1 MNLYF
6 KVEEIDRDTFIK
18 ETGED
23 LTCLQMA
30 VNCDG
35 VAYIATVDS
44 GMEDVLIPIGFLRRE
59 DFEMQRLR
67 TLQNMQEFE

>member
-6 KVEEIDRDTFIK
+6 KIEEIDRDTFIK

-35 VAYIATVDS
+35 IAYIATVDR
-44 GMEDVLIPIGFLRRE
+44 GLDDVLIPIGFFKEGR
-59 DFEMQRLR
+59 F
-67 TLQNMQEFE
+67 

>member
-44 GMEDVLIPIGFLRRE
+44 GMDDVLILIGFFKEGR
-59 DFEMQRLR
+59 F
-67 TLQNMQEFE
+67 